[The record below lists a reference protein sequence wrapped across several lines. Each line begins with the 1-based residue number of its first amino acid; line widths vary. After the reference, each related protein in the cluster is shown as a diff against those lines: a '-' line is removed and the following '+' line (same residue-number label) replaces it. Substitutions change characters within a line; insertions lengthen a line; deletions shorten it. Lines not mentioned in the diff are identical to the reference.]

1 MTTQTVSGRRYFTK
15 AWLMEQKSLI
25 ALLVLIAI
33 VSTLSPNFFTIN
45 NLFNILQQTSVNAI
59 MAVGMTLVILTSGI
73 DLSVGSL
80 LALTGAV
87 AASIVGIEVNAL
99 VAVAA
104 ALALGAAIGAVTGV
118 IVAKGRVQ
126 AFIATLV
133 MMLLLRGVTMVYTNG
148 SPVNTGFTENADLFG
163 WFGIGRPLGVP
174 TPVWIMGIVFLAAW
188 YMLHHT
194 RLGRY
199 IYALGGNEAATRLSG
214 INVNKIKII
223 VYSLCGLL
231 ASLAGI
237 IEVARL
243 SSAQPTA
250 GTGYELDAIAA
261 VVLGGT
267 SLAGG
272 KGRIVG
278 TLIGALILGFLNNG
292 LNLLGVSSYYQ
303 MIVKAVVILLAVL
316 VGAALATAGVI
327 MQGLFR
333 NPMADPGLLGVS
345 SGSAL
350 MVGVAIVLPFS
361 FPVVLVLYEQ
371 MVFAIAGSLVV
382 CTIIF
387 LITQRHRDGSM
398 MQLLLAG
405 IAINALCGAAI
416 GILSYIGDEQQLR
429 QLTLWM
435 MGNLGQA
442 QWPTLLVASSFILPA
457 IIATT
462 CLSGTLNLLQLGDE
476 EAHYLGVNVKRKR
489 QQLLLVSSLLVGA
502 AVSVSG
508 IIGFIGLVIPH
519 LIRMTTGAN
528 HRWLIP
534 CSALAGAC
542 LLLMADTLA
551 RTLVQ
556 PAEMPVGLLT
566 SLLGGPYFM
575 WLILRNRRIT

>member
-1 MTTQTVSGRRYFTK
+1 MNSRTIPVKRGISK
-15 AWLMEQKSLI
+15 AWLLEQKSLI
-25 ALLVLIAI
+25 ALLVLIAV
-33 VSTLSPNFFTIN
+33 VSSMSSNFFSLN

-87 AASIVGIEVNAL
+87 AASVVGLEMNVM

-104 ALALGAAIGAVTGV
+104 SLGLGAAIGAVTGM

-133 MMLLLRGVTMVYTNG
+133 MMLLLRGITMVYTNG
-148 SPVNTGFTENADLFG
+148 SPVNTGFSDVADAFG

-174 TPVWIMGIVFLAAW
+174 TPVWIMAVVFLAAW

-214 INVNKIKII
+214 ISVDRVKII

-231 ASLAGI
+231 AALAGV

-272 KGRIVG
+272 KGRIMG

-292 LNLLGVSSYYQ
+292 LNLLSVSSYYQ

-316 VGAALATAGVI
+316 VD
-327 MQGLFR
+327 
-333 NPMADPGLLGVS
+333 NKS
-345 SGSAL
+345 S
-350 MVGVAIVLPFS
+350 
-361 FPVVLVLYEQ
+361 
-371 MVFAIAGSLVV
+371 
-382 CTIIF
+382 
-387 LITQRHRDGSM
+387 
-398 MQLLLAG
+398 
-405 IAINALCGAAI
+405 
-416 GILSYIGDEQQLR
+416 
-429 QLTLWM
+429 
-435 MGNLGQA
+435 
-442 QWPTLLVASSFILPA
+442 
-457 IIATT
+457 
-462 CLSGTLNLLQLGDE
+462 
-476 EAHYLGVNVKRKR
+476 K
-489 QQLLLVSSLLVGA
+489 
-502 AVSVSG
+502 
-508 IIGFIGLVIPH
+508 
-519 LIRMTTGAN
+519 
-528 HRWLIP
+528 
-534 CSALAGAC
+534 
-542 LLLMADTLA
+542 
-551 RTLVQ
+551 
-556 PAEMPVGLLT
+556 
-566 SLLGGPYFM
+566 
-575 WLILRNRRIT
+575 